1 MAIRVAALTLL
12 LGVSAC
18 TGVLIE
24 PSGDSEGQ
32 GGPRG
37 PGGPGG
43 AGGPG
48 GPCVD
53 CGPGT
58 GVQGIGWSTRFARL
72 THPQWEN
79 TTRDLLRLAQ
89 PSGLSSSFAPDPL
102 TRFDTSTEQRKVSAG
117 LWSDYQK
124 AAETLAGDVSRDAA
138 RRNAI
143 LPANLP
149 AAEPARGRSFVSGF
163 GRRAFRRALTSAELD
178 AFSALY
184 ARGPELLGI
193 ADSSAAGVEIVVRAM
208 LQSPNFIYRVEVPS
222 VVQDGKAWLS
232 DYELASRL
240 SYTLWNTMPSDQ
252 LLDAA
257 EAGELTRQGG
267 VEKWAK
273 TLLDDPRAAAV
284 LTSFHEQL
292 FRVYGYGGGIKD
304 ANLFPSYTRE
314 LEPLLQAEARL
325 FFDEIV
331 SARGG
336 GIRQVL
342 TSTTTYVNAQTAP
355 FYGLT
360 GAFGTNMQRADL
372 DPSQRA
378 GILTQ
383 LGFLSTY
390 GGLVQ
395 PDPIHRGVLINLNV
409 LCVKITAPNMV
420 PPLPE
425 PEPNQTNRERIEQHT
440 SACGAG
446 CHDTR
451 INPVGFAF
459 ENFDTVGSWRTV
471 DSGKPVDARS
481 SFELDGKMVTF
492 NGAAELAKLLAESPT
507 VHECYAA
514 NWLEYVLGR
523 PVVKDAESVALKQI
537 GQASQSGV
545 PVKELLAKIAVLD
558 SFRARPVEVAA
569 P

>member
-1 MAIRVAALTLL
+1 
-12 LGVSAC
+12 
-18 TGVLIE
+18 
-24 PSGDSEGQ
+24 
-32 GGPRG
+32 
-37 PGGPGG
+37 
-43 AGGPG
+43 
-48 GPCVD
+48 
-53 CGPGT
+53 
-58 GVQGIGWSTRFARL
+58 L

-79 TTRDLLRLAQ
+79 TTRDLLYLAQ
-89 PSGLSSSFAPDPL
+89 PSGLSENFVPDPV

-117 LWSDYQK
+117 LWSDHQK
-124 AAETLAGDVSRDAA
+124 AAETLAADVARDPDKLQ
-138 RRNAI
+138 AI

-149 AAEPARGRSFVSGF
+149 AAEPARGRAFVTAF
-163 GRRAFRRALTSAELD
+163 GRRAFRRALSNTEIET
-178 AFSALY
+178 FSALY
-184 ARGPELLGI
+184 ARGPELLGGG
-193 ADSSAAGVEIVVRAM
+193 DSLATGVEIVVRAM
-208 LQSPNFIYRVEVPS
+208 LQSPNFIYRVELPTAVDS
-222 VVQDGKAWLS
+222 GKAWLG

-240 SYTLWNTMPSDQ
+240 SYTLWNTMPTDQ

-257 EAGELTRQGG
+257 EARELTQPGG
-267 VEKWAK
+267 VEKWAR
-273 TLLDDPRAAAV
+273 TMLDDPRAAGV

-304 ANLFPSYTRE
+304 TNLFPTYTRD
-314 LEPLLQAEARL
+314 LEPLLQDEARL
-325 FFDEIV
+325 FFDQV
-331 SARGG
+331 VRAGGG

-360 GAFGTNMQRADL
+360 GSFGTDMQRVDL

-395 PDPIHRGVLINLNV
+395 PDPIHRGVLINLNI

-425 PEPNQTNRERIEQHT
+425 PVPNQTNRERIEEHT
-440 SACGAG
+440 SACGKG

-459 ENFDTVGSWRTV
+459 ENYDTVGSWRSV
-471 DSGKPVDARS
+471 DTGKPVDARS
-481 SFELDGKMVTF
+481 SFDLDGKMVTF
-492 NGAAELAKLLAESPT
+492 NGAVELAALLAESPT

-523 PVVKDAESVALKQI
+523 PVVRDAESVALEQI
-537 GQASQSGV
+537 GQASLSGV
-545 PVKELLAKIAVLD
+545 PVKELLAKITVLD
-558 SFRARPVEVAA
+558 SFRARPVEVAS